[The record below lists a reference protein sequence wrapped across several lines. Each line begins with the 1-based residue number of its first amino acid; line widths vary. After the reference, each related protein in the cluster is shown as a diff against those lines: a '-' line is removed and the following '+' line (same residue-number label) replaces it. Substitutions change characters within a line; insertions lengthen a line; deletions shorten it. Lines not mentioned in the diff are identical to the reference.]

1 MKIKICGIR
10 RIEDA
15 DYLNEFKPDF
25 AGFVFAPSKRQVD
38 FDTARALRARLDKDI
53 KTVGVFVNAEIEFIR
68 RLAEERV
75 IDLVQLHGDEDN
87 DYIERLKSPVP
98 VIKAQRVA
106 AKEDIREYNC
116 DMYLFDTL
124 VKGVYGGTGRS
135 FDRSILKDVKDPY
148 FLAGGIDISN
158 IGEALNLRPYGIDI
172 SGGVETGGFKDREK
186 IKQII
191 EKVRSYDE

>member
-1 MKIKICGIR
+1 MKVKICGIR
-10 RIEDA
+10 RNEDA

-38 FDTARALRARLDKDI
+38 FDTAKALRERLDKDI

-68 RLAEERV
+68 RLAEEKV
-75 IDLVQLHGDEDN
+75 IDLVQLHGDEDD
-87 DYIERLKSPVP
+87 DYIGRLQSPVP

-106 AKEDIREYNC
+106 AKEDIREYGC

-124 VKGVYGGTGRS
+124 VKGAYGGTGKS
-135 FDRSILKDVKDPY
+135 FDWSILKEVGKPY
-148 FLAGGIDISN
+148 LLAGGIDISN
-158 IGEALNLRPYGIDI
+158 IDEALKVGSYALDI
-172 SGGVETGGFKDREK
+172 SGGAETNGFKDREK